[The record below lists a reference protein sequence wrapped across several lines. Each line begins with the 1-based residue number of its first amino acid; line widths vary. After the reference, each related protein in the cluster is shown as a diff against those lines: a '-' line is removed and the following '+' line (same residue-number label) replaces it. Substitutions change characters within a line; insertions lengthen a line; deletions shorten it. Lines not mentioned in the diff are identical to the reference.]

1 MSVPV
6 FAVVGHPNKGKSSM
20 VATLAEQEDIA
31 ISPLPGTT
39 RRAREF
45 TFFVEGEPQYTLVD
59 TPGFQRA
66 REVALWL
73 QAQGGD
79 ASARPGHVRRFVDT
93 HRADPRFAD
102 EVELLQ
108 PIIDGA
114 SILYVVDAAKPYG
127 AEYELDM
134 QILQWS
140 GRPRLAL
147 INRIGTGDFR
157 DQWRKALGQY
167 FSIVRDFDAVHA
179 DFDTRLGVLRAL
191 AELQHD
197 AADNLTRTIE
207 AMQTAR
213 VSRRQRCASL
223 IANHLASSLVL
234 QDWER
239 LEEGDDQ
246 QAVRNRLQARLM
258 LQLRDSEDV
267 ARAEAEA
274 VYGYHRLTRESSSL
288 PVLDTDL
295 FAAESWELFGLS
307 RRNLLVTA
315 TLGGA
320 AAGGVIDLAVG
331 GASFFLGS
339 MFGGLLGGASAW
351 LGGDELARMRIMG
364 EPLGGMSMR
373 VGPVTAPNF
382 PWVLLG
388 RSLVHH
394 QLVSERN
401 HAQRSALALEAQA
414 SPSMLDHMDAGERRR
429 LAGLFSQ
436 LEKGDS
442 RAVEELTSV
451 IDRLLSLGNR

>member
-39 RRAREF
+39 RSAREF
-45 TFFVEGEPQYTLVD
+45 TFCVDGEPQYTLVD

-79 ASARPGHVRRFVDT
+79 ASARPDLVRRFVEE
-93 HRADPRFAD
+93 HRTDPRFAD
-102 EVELLQ
+102 EVALLQ

-127 AEYELDM
+127 ADYELDM
-134 QILQWS
+134 LILQWS

-179 DFDTRLGVLRAL
+179 DFETRLGVLRGL

-197 AADNLTRTIE
+197 AANNLNRTID
-207 AMQTAR
+207 AMQVER
-213 VSRRQRCASL
+213 VHRRQRCATL
-223 IANHLASSLVL
+223 IANQLASNLVL
-234 QDWER
+234 QEQAR
-239 LEEGDDQ
+239 LDEGEDQ
-246 QAVRNRLQARLM
+246 QRVRNRLQERLM
-258 LQLRDSEDV
+258 SQLRSAEDA
-267 ARAEAEA
+267 ARAQVEA
-274 VYGYHRLTRESSSL
+274 VYGYHRLTRESSAL

-295 FAAESWELFGLS
+295 FAAEHWELFGLS

-315 TLGGA
+315 ALGGA

-339 MFGGLLGGASAW
+339 VFGGILGGAGAW
-351 LGGDELARMRIMG
+351 LGGDELARQRILG
-364 EPLGGMSMR
+364 EPLGGVSMR

-394 QLVSERN
+394 QLVCERN
-401 HAQRSALALEAQA
+401 HAQRSVLAIEAQA
-414 SPSMLDHMDAGERRR
+414 SPSTLDQMAPGERRR
-429 LAGLFSQ
+429 LAGLFGRLQ
-436 LEKGDS
+436 KGDGHC
-442 RAVEELTSV
+442 VEELTSV
-451 IDRLLSLGNR
+451 IDTLLAVNNT

>member
-45 TFFVEGEPQYTLVD
+45 TFYVDGEPQYTLVD

-73 QAQGGD
+73 QDQGGD
-79 ASARPGHVRRFVDT
+79 ASARPGHVRRFVKM
-93 HRADPRFAD
+93 HRTDPRFVD

-140 GRPRLAL
+140 GRPRMAL

-179 DFDTRLGVLRAL
+179 DFETRLGVLRGL
-191 AELQHD
+191 AELQQNVSD
-197 AADNLTRTIE
+197 KLARTIE
-207 AMQTAR
+207 AMQIAR
-213 VSRRQRCASL
+213 VRRRQRCAAL
-223 IANHLASSLVL
+223 ITNHLASSLVL
-234 QDWER
+234 QEQER
-239 LEEGDDQ
+239 LDEGEDPQ
-246 QAVRNRLQARLM
+246 GMRNRLQERLM
-258 LQLRDSEDV
+258 LQLRDAEDG
-267 ARAEAEA
+267 ARAQVEA

-288 PVLDTDL
+288 PVLDADL
-295 FAAESWELFGLS
+295 FASEHWRLFGLS
-307 RRNLLVTA
+307 RQNLLVTA
-315 TLGGA
+315 ALGGA

-351 LGGDELARMRIMG
+351 LGGDELARMRVLG
-364 EPLGGMSMR
+364 EPLGGVSMR
-373 VGPVTAPNF
+373 IGPVTAPNF

-414 SPSMLDHMDAGERRR
+414 SGSILDQMAVSERRR
-429 LAGLFSQ
+429 LAVLFGQ
-436 LEKGDS
+436 LQKGDS
-442 RAVEELTSV
+442 HSALELTSV
-451 IDRLLSLGNR
+451 IDTLLAVRHT

>member
-45 TFFVEGEPQYTLVD
+45 TFCVDGVPQYTLVD

-79 ASARPGHVRRFVDT
+79 ASARPDLVRRFVEEHST
-93 HRADPRFAD
+93 DPRFAD
-102 EVELLQ
+102 EVALLQ

-127 AEYELDM
+127 ADYELDM

-179 DFDTRLGVLRAL
+179 DFETRLGVLRGL

-197 AADNLTRTIE
+197 ASNNLNRTID
-207 AMQTAR
+207 AMQIAR
-213 VSRRQRCASL
+213 VHRRQRCATL
-223 IANHLASSLVL
+223 IANHMASSLVL
-234 QDWER
+234 QEKAR
-239 LEEGDDQ
+239 LDEGEDQ
-246 QAVRNRLQARLM
+246 QRVRNRLQERLM
-258 LQLRDSEDV
+258 LQLRSAEDA
-267 ARAEAEA
+267 ARARVEA
-274 VYGYHRLTRESSSL
+274 VYGYHRLTRESSAL

-295 FAAESWELFGLS
+295 FAAKQWELFGLS
-307 RRNLLVTA
+307 RQNLLVTA
-315 TLGGA
+315 ALGGA
-320 AAGGVIDLAVG
+320 TAGGVIDLAVG

-339 MFGGLLGGASAW
+339 VFGGILGGAGAW
-351 LGGDELARMRIMG
+351 LGGDELARQRVLG
-364 EPLGGMSMR
+364 EPLGGVSMR

-401 HAQRSALALEAQA
+401 HAQRSVLAIEAQA
-414 SPSMLDHMDAGERRR
+414 SPSTLDQLAAGERRR
-429 LAGLFSQ
+429 LAGLFGQ
-436 LEKGDS
+436 LQKGDS
-442 RAVEELTSV
+442 HCVEELTSV
-451 IDRLLSLGNR
+451 IDTLLAVNKT

>member
-20 VATLAEQEDIA
+20 VATLAEQEDVA

-45 TFFVEGEPQYTLVD
+45 TFYVDGEPQYTLVD

-73 QAQGGD
+73 QDQGGD
-79 ASARPGHVRRFVDT
+79 ASARPGHVRRFVEM
-93 HRADPRFAD
+93 HRTDPRFVD

-108 PIIDGA
+108 PIINGA

-140 GRPRLAL
+140 GRPRMAL

-167 FSIVRDFDAVHA
+167 LSIVRDFDAVHA
-179 DFDTRLGVLRAL
+179 DFETRLGVLRGL
-191 AELQHD
+191 AELQQNVS
-197 AADNLTRTIE
+197 DNLARTIE
-207 AMQTAR
+207 AMQIACVR
-213 VSRRQRCASL
+213 RRQRCAAL
-223 IANHLASSLVL
+223 ITNHLASSLVL
-234 QDWER
+234 QEQER
-239 LEEGDDQ
+239 LDEGEDPQ
-246 QAVRNRLQARLM
+246 GKRNRLQERLM
-258 LQLRDSEDV
+258 LQLRDAEDG
-267 ARAEAEA
+267 ARAQVEA

-288 PVLDTDL
+288 PVLDADL
-295 FAAESWELFGLS
+295 FASEHWKLFGLS
-307 RRNLLVTA
+307 RQNLLVTA
-315 TLGGA
+315 ALGGA

-339 MFGGLLGGASAW
+339 MVGGLLGGASAW
-351 LGGDELARMRIMG
+351 LGGDELARMRVFG
-364 EPLGGMSMR
+364 EPLGGVSMR
-373 VGPVTAPNF
+373 IGPVTAPNF

-414 SPSMLDHMDAGERRR
+414 SGSILDQIAVSERRR
-429 LAGLFSQ
+429 LAVLFRQ
-436 LEKGDS
+436 LQEGDS
-442 RAVEELTSV
+442 HSALELTSV
-451 IDRLLSLGNR
+451 IDTLLAVRHT

>member
-39 RRAREF
+39 QRAREF

-73 QAQGGD
+73 LAQGGD
-79 ASARPGHVRRFVDT
+79 ASARPGHVRRFVDM
-93 HRADPRFAD
+93 HRADPRFVD

-213 VSRRQRCASL
+213 VSRRQRCAAL
-223 IANHLASSLVL
+223 MANHLASSLVL
-234 QDWER
+234 QDQER
-239 LEEGDDQ
+239 LVEGEDLQ
-246 QAVRNRLQARLM
+246 GVRRRLKERLM
-258 LQLRDSEDV
+258 LRLRDAEDG
-267 ARAEAEA
+267 ARAEVEA
-274 VYGYHRLTRESSSL
+274 IYGYHRLTREGSSL
-288 PVLDTDL
+288 PVLGTDL
-295 FAAESWELFGLS
+295 FDSEDWELFGLS

-315 TLGGA
+315 AVGGA
-320 AAGGVIDLAVG
+320 TAGGVIDLAVG

-339 MFGGLLGGASAW
+339 MLGGLFGGAGAW
-351 LGGDELARMRIMG
+351 LGGDELARMRVLG
-364 EPLGGMSMR
+364 EPLGGVSMR
-373 VGPVTAPNF
+373 IGPVSAPNF

-401 HAQRSALALEAQA
+401 HAQRSVLALEVQA
-414 SPSMLDHMDAGERRR
+414 NPSTLDQLAVGERRQ
-429 LAGLFSQ
+429 LAGLFAKLQ
-436 LEKGDS
+436 QGDGH
-442 RAVEELTSV
+442 AVEDLTSV
-451 IDRLLSLGNR
+451 IDSLLGVRNF